1 MSHGRGR
8 GRWTFLASLAVMT
21 LVAAAC
27 RAAPEQP
34 PEQQVDLTGQTVEVA
49 AVWGEGTG
57 EEQRFREILD
67 AFEENTGATAQYT
80 STGDDIASVLGPR
93 IEGGEPPD
101 LAILPQPGLLI
112 DYAGQ
117 GALVEIEDA
126 AGDEV
131 DANYAPVWRELG
143 SVDGTLYGVWFKA
156 ANKSTFWYNVNVFN
170 NAGVEPPT
178 DWEGLQS
185 VAQTVSDSGFT
196 PYAIDGA
203 SGWVLSDWFEN
214 IYIRVAGPEGY
225 DQLTTHEI
233 PWTDQTVKDSL
244 AVFAEVVANEDNLLG
259 GTSGTLQSEFPNSV
273 TQTFA
278 DPPQAGM
285 VYEGDFVAGVITS
298 ETEAALGTDA
308 DFFNFPSIEGSAP
321 AVVGGGDVVVLLT
334 DTEAGRAL
342 IEYLATPEAAELWAA
357 QGGFTSP
364 NQNVDLSVY
373 PDDITRRSAE
383 ALTQAEAFRFDL
395 SDLQPAAFGST
406 TGQGI
411 WGLLQDFV
419 RNPDVDKTSQQL
431 EQAAARAF
439 G

>member
-1 MSHGRGR
+1 MA
-8 GRWTFLASLAVMT
+8 TLT

-27 RAAPEQP
+27 QGAEQP
-34 PEQQVDLTGQTVEVA
+34 PTEERDLSGQSVEVA
-49 AVWGEGTG
+49 AVWTEGTG
-57 EEQRFREILD
+57 EQQRMIEILD
-67 AFEENTGATAQYT
+67 AFEASTGATAEFT

-93 IEGGEPPD
+93 IEGGDPPD
-101 LAILPQPGLLI
+101 VAILPQPGLLI
-112 DYAGQ
+112 DYAEEGS
-117 GALVEIEDA
+117 LIEIEDA

-131 DANYAPVWRELG
+131 DANYASVWRELG

-170 NAGVEPPT
+170 DAGVEPPAT
-178 DWEGLQS
+178 WEDLQTA
-185 VAQTVSDSGFT
+185 AQTVSDSGVT

-233 PWTDQTVKDSL
+233 QWTDQTVKDSL
-244 AVFAEVVANEDNLLG
+244 ALFAEVVGDEANVLG

-278 DPPQAGM
+278 DPPKAGM
-285 VYEGDFVAGVITS
+285 VYEGDFVAGVITT
-298 ETEAALGTDA
+298 ETEAQLGADA
-308 DFFNFPSIEGSAP
+308 DFFNFPAIEGSAP
-321 AVVGGGDVVVLLT
+321 AVVGGGDVVVLMQ
-334 DTEAGRAL
+334 DTEAGKAL
-342 IEYLATPEAAELWAA
+342 IEFLATPEAAEIWAA

-383 ALTQAEAFRFDL
+383 ALTQAESFRFDL

-411 WGLLQDFV
+411 WGLLQEFV
-419 RNPDVDKTSQQL
+419 RDPDVDKTAEDL
-431 EQAAARAF
+431 EKAAARAF